1 MWPPGISRPEKRL
14 VSEHGPFSLVSLHL
28 VQFGKSVC
36 TVSTPGKK
44 LVVDTVRGRE
54 DKTSNKRGGKLEE
67 MYPQTP
73 NQRDTVH
80 T

>member
-1 MWPPGISRPEKRL
+1 M
-14 VSEHGPFSLVSLHL
+14 SLHL
-28 VQFGKSVC
+28 VQFGKPVC

-44 LVVDTVRGRE
+44 LVVDTLRGRE
-54 DKTSNKRGGKLEE
+54 DKESNTGGKKLEE

-73 NQRDTVH
+73 NQLDTVH